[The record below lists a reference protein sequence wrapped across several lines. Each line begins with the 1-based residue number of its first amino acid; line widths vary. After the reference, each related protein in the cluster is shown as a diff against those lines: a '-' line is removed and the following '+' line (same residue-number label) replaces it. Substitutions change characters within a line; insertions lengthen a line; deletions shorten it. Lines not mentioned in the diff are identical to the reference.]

1 MPTPRVVLV
10 TRRTEYAELLDRHG
24 TRGQVEFFLRAR
36 GQGLEAVLHRH
47 TGREDARRAVLAA
60 IPADWRRAEAD
71 RAELSR
77 FVFEPADIVV
87 ALGPDGLVANVAK
100 YLAGQPVIGVDPTPG
115 QNAGVLVPH
124 AADAVAG
131 LLADVAAGRAA
142 YLDRRMVEVRT
153 DDGQSLRALNDVYV
167 GQAGHQS
174 ARYELTAG
182 PEAELQSSSGVV
194 IGTGTGASGWSASI
208 QRVLAPDLVLPRPAE
223 AALAW
228 FVREA
233 WPSPTTGTHLVAGRL
248 EGSTLAM
255 RSCSEQL
262 VAFGDGIEGDRL
274 LIGWGQQIT
283 IGVSDTLLRTVV

>member
-1 MPTPRVVLV
+1 MPNSSTGMALEGRSSSSCAPG
-10 TRRTEYAELLDRHG
+10 AK
-24 TRGQVEFFLRAR
+24 
-36 GQGLEAVLHRH
+36 GLEGVLHRH
-47 TGREDARRAVLAA
+47 TSRDEARRAVWVAV
-60 IPADWRRAEAD
+60 PADWRRAEVE

-124 AADAVAG
+124 AADAVADV
-131 LLADVAAGRAA
+131 LADVAAGRAA

-208 QRVLAPDLVLPRPAE
+208 QRVLAPDLVLPRPTE

-248 EGSTLAM
+248 EGSSLAL
-255 RSCSEQL
+255 RSRSEEL